1 MRELMLLRVDLSEA
15 ENELNDIYTMSE
27 EAACFRYLC
36 DTKEEAINILEES
49 IKELSHKIEAL
60 EEAEDDEYRGWCDP
74 AFRTEA
80 DFYRM
85 RI

>member
-1 MRELMLLRVDLSEA
+1 MRELMLLRVELSEA
-15 ENELNDIYTMSE
+15 ENELNDLYFMSE

-36 DTKEEAINILEES
+36 DTKDEAINILNES
-49 IKELSHKIEAL
+49 IKEIARKIEPL
-60 EEAEDDEYRGWCDP
+60 EEQNDKEYKNWSDP

>member
-1 MRELMLLRVDLSEA
+1 MLLRVDLSEA
-15 ENELNDIYTMSE
+15 EAELNDIYSMSE
-27 EAACFRYLC
+27 EAACFRYQC
-36 DTKEEAINILEES
+36 DTKDEAIRLLQECIEETSSKISLLEDKNDTEC
-49 IKELSHKIEAL
+49 
-60 EEAEDDEYRGWCDP
+60 RGWCDP

>member
-15 ENELNDIYTMSE
+15 ENELNDIYSMSE

-36 DTKEEAINILEES
+36 DTKEEAINILEED
-49 IKELSHKIEAL
+49 IKELSHKIAML
-60 EEAEDDEYRGWCDP
+60 EESEDDEYKGWCDP

-80 DFYRM
+80 EFYRS